1 MSDQKS
7 AAQPHSADVVV
18 GARVRVRRD
27 ADAPAP
33 GVVIEDFADLSQSEG
48 LLGRDWAPVHRWAVA
63 LDDGRLVF
71 VDDGELDLD
80 LDTESPKAACG

>member
-7 AAQPHSADVVV
+7 AAQPHSLDVVV

-27 ADAPAP
+27 SDAPAP
-33 GVVIEDFADLSQSEG
+33 GVVIEDFADLSQSEE

-71 VDDGELDLD
+71 ADDGELDL
-80 LDTESPKAACG
+80 EAPQAARG

>member
-7 AAQPHSADVVV
+7 AAQPYSPDVVV
-18 GARVRVRRD
+18 GARVWVRRD
-27 ADAPAP
+27 SDAPSP

-71 VDDGELDLD
+71 ADDGELDPD
-80 LDTESPKAACG
+80 ADAPQAARG

>member
-7 AAQPHSADVVV
+7 AAQPHSPEVAV

-71 VDDGELDLD
+71 ADDGELDLD
-80 LDTESPKAACG
+80 TDSPTAACA

>member
-7 AAQPHSADVVV
+7 AAQPHSPDDVVV

-27 ADAPAP
+27 SDAPAP

-71 VDDGELDLD
+71 ADDGELDL
-80 LDTESPKAACG
+80 EAPQAARG

>member
-7 AAQPHSADVVV
+7 DAQSGSRELVV
-18 GARVRVRRD
+18 GARVQVRRD
-27 ADAPAP
+27 PDGSVP

-80 LDTESPKAACG
+80 AEAQPAECA

>member
-7 AAQPHSADVVV
+7 AAQPHGTDVVV

-27 ADAPAP
+27 TDAPAP

-71 VDDGELDLD
+71 ADDGELDLD
-80 LDTESPKAACG
+80 TEAQPAECA

>member
-7 AAQPHSADVVV
+7 AAQSHSADVVV

-80 LDTESPKAACG
+80 TESPKVACG